1 MRKFSIPRRGE
12 PGPVAAGRLRPDRR
26 ARRDAQSADASCAA
40 RGGSMQPVGRLQRP
54 TCVVPYAD
62 AGKTCSDKADC
73 QGACIAEGN
82 LEAQGATTG
91 QCQKTNVQFG
101 CYAKIVGG
109 KSSPTAYATIC
120 VDWRGATPAA
130 RALPSDVKTGPPEES
145 AWRELPDRP
154 AASGRADVPNGPF
167 TLSS

>member
-1 MRKFSIPRRGE
+1 MRKFSILATASLTLSLL
-12 PGPVAAGRLRPDRR
+12 AACAP
-26 ARRDAQSADASCAA
+26 AAQAPTPAAPSPTVEGADASCAA

-91 QCQKTNVQFG
+91 LCQKTNVQFG
-101 CYAKIVGG
+101 CFAKIVNG
-109 KSSPTAYATIC
+109 KATAAIC
-120 VDWRGATPAA
+120 ID
-130 RALPSDVKTGPPEES
+130 
-145 AWRELPDRP
+145 
-154 AASGRADVPNGPF
+154 
-167 TLSS
+167 

>member
-1 MRKFSIPRRGE
+1 MTSILATASLALSLL
-12 PGPVAAGRLRPDRR
+12 AACAP
-26 ARRDAQSADASCAA
+26 AAQAPAPTTAQSADASCAA

-101 CYAKIVGG
+101 CFAKIVNG
-109 KSSPTAYATIC
+109 KATAAIC
-120 VDWRGATPAA
+120 ID
-130 RALPSDVKTGPPEES
+130 
-145 AWRELPDRP
+145 
-154 AASGRADVPNGPF
+154 
-167 TLSS
+167 

>member
-1 MRKFSIPRRGE
+1 MRMTSILATASLALSLL
-12 PGPVAAGRLRPDRR
+12 AACAP
-26 ARRDAQSADASCAA
+26 AAQAPAPAAQSADASCAA

-82 LEAQGATTG
+82 AESQGAITG

-101 CYAKIVGG
+101 CFAKIVNG
-109 KSSPTAYATIC
+109 KATAAIC
-120 VDWRGATPAA
+120 ID
-130 RALPSDVKTGPPEES
+130 
-145 AWRELPDRP
+145 
-154 AASGRADVPNGPF
+154 
-167 TLSS
+167 

>member
-1 MRKFSIPRRGE
+1 MTPSFLKSGLASASLALSLL
-12 PGPVAAGRLRPDRR
+12 AACAP
-26 ARRDAQSADASCAA
+26 APAPQPAAQSADASCAA
-40 RGGSMQPVGRLQRP
+40 RGGTMQPVGRLQRP

-109 KSSPTAYATIC
+109 KSTGAIC
-120 VDWRGATPAA
+120 ID
-130 RALPSDVKTGPPEES
+130 
-145 AWRELPDRP
+145 
-154 AASGRADVPNGPF
+154 
-167 TLSS
+167 

>member
-1 MRKFSIPRRGE
+1 MRTISILATASLALSLL
-12 PGPVAAGRLRPDRR
+12 AACAP
-26 ARRDAQSADASCAA
+26 AAQAPAPAAQSADASCAA

-82 LEAQGATTG
+82 LEAQGAVSG

-101 CYAKIVGG
+101 CYAKIVDG
-109 KSSPTAYATIC
+109 KSTGAIC
-120 VDWRGATPAA
+120 ID
-130 RALPSDVKTGPPEES
+130 
-145 AWRELPDRP
+145 
-154 AASGRADVPNGPF
+154 
-167 TLSS
+167 

>member
-1 MRKFSIPRRGE
+1 MRTLSILATASLALSLL
-12 PGPVAAGRLRPDRR
+12 AACAP
-26 ARRDAQSADASCAA
+26 AAQAPAPTAQSADASCAA

-73 QGACIAEGN
+73 QGACIADGN
-82 LEAQGATTG
+82 AESQAATAG

-109 KSSPTAYATIC
+109 KSTGTIC
-120 VDWRGATPAA
+120 ID
-130 RALPSDVKTGPPEES
+130 
-145 AWRELPDRP
+145 
-154 AASGRADVPNGPF
+154 
-167 TLSS
+167 

>member
-1 MRKFSIPRRGE
+1 MRKISILATASLALSLL
-12 PGPVAAGRLRPDRR
+12 AACAPTAQAPAPSLPTGT
-26 ARRDAQSADASCAA
+26 AQSADASCAA

-109 KSSPTAYATIC
+109 KATGAIC
-120 VDWRGATPAA
+120 VD
-130 RALPSDVKTGPPEES
+130 
-145 AWRELPDRP
+145 
-154 AASGRADVPNGPF
+154 
-167 TLSS
+167 

>member
-1 MRKFSIPRRGE
+1 MTSMLATASLALSLL
-12 PGPVAAGRLRPDRR
+12 AACAP
-26 ARRDAQSADASCAA
+26 APAPQPTAQSADASCAA

-62 AGKTCSDKADC
+62 AGKICSDKADC

-109 KSSPTAYATIC
+109 KATGAIC
-120 VDWRGATPAA
+120 VD
-130 RALPSDVKTGPPEES
+130 
-145 AWRELPDRP
+145 
-154 AASGRADVPNGPF
+154 
-167 TLSS
+167 

>member
-1 MRKFSIPRRGE
+1 MRKFSIFATASLTLSLL
-12 PGPVAAGRLRPDRR
+12 AACAP
-26 ARRDAQSADASCAA
+26 AAQAPTPAAPSPTVEGAEASCAA

-101 CYAKIVGG
+101 CFAKIVNG
-109 KSSPTAYATIC
+109 KATAAIC
-120 VDWRGATPAA
+120 ID
-130 RALPSDVKTGPPEES
+130 
-145 AWRELPDRP
+145 
-154 AASGRADVPNGPF
+154 
-167 TLSS
+167 

>member
-1 MRKFSIPRRGE
+1 MTSILATAGLALSLLAACAPAAQTPA
-12 PGPVAAGRLRPDRR
+12 PGPQPA
-26 ARRDAQSADASCAA
+26 AQSADASCAA

-54 TCVVPYAD
+54 ACVVPYAD

-82 LEAQGATTG
+82 PKAQDATTG

-109 KSSPTAYATIC
+109 KATGAIC
-120 VDWRGATPAA
+120 VD
-130 RALPSDVKTGPPEES
+130 
-145 AWRELPDRP
+145 
-154 AASGRADVPNGPF
+154 
-167 TLSS
+167 

>member
-1 MRKFSIPRRGE
+1 MRKFSILAAASLTLSLLAACAP
-12 PGPVAAGRLRPDRR
+12 AAGPD
-26 ARRDAQSADASCAA
+26 AAPPKAQNAEADCAA

-62 AGKTCSDKADC
+62 AGKACSDKADC

-101 CYAKIVGG
+101 CYAKIVNG
-109 KSSPTAYATIC
+109 KATAAIC
-120 VDWRGATPAA
+120 VD
-130 RALPSDVKTGPPEES
+130 
-145 AWRELPDRP
+145 
-154 AASGRADVPNGPF
+154 
-167 TLSS
+167 

>member
-1 MRKFSIPRRGE
+1 MRTIPMLATASLALLLL
-12 PGPVAAGRLRPDRR
+12 AACAP
-26 ARRDAQSADASCAA
+26 AAQAPAPTTAQSADASCAA
-40 RGGSMQPVGRLQRP
+40 RGGTMQPVGRLQRP

-82 LEAQGATTG
+82 LEAQGAVTG

-109 KSSPTAYATIC
+109 KATAAIC
-120 VDWRGATPAA
+120 VD
-130 RALPSDVKTGPPEES
+130 
-145 AWRELPDRP
+145 
-154 AASGRADVPNGPF
+154 
-167 TLSS
+167 

>member
-1 MRKFSIPRRGE
+1 MTSLLASAGLALSLL
-12 PGPVAAGRLRPDRR
+12 AACAP
-26 ARRDAQSADASCAA
+26 APAPQPAAQSADASCAA
-40 RGGSMQPVGRLQRP
+40 RGGTLQPVGRLQRP

-82 LEAQGATTG
+82 LEAQDATTG

-109 KSSPTAYATIC
+109 KSTGAIC
-120 VDWRGATPAA
+120 ID
-130 RALPSDVKTGPPEES
+130 
-145 AWRELPDRP
+145 
-154 AASGRADVPNGPF
+154 
-167 TLSS
+167 

>member
-1 MRKFSIPRRGE
+1 MRKFPILATASLTLSLL
-12 PGPVAAGRLRPDRR
+12 AACAP
-26 ARRDAQSADASCAA
+26 AAQAPTPAAPSPTVEGAEASCAA

-101 CYAKIVGG
+101 CFAKIVNG
-109 KSSPTAYATIC
+109 KATAAIC
-120 VDWRGATPAA
+120 ID
-130 RALPSDVKTGPPEES
+130 
-145 AWRELPDRP
+145 
-154 AASGRADVPNGPF
+154 
-167 TLSS
+167 

>member
-1 MRKFSIPRRGE
+1 MRTFSIL
-12 PGPVAAGRLRPDRR
+12 AATSLALSLLAACAP
-26 ARRDAQSADASCAA
+26 APASQPAAQSADASCAA

-73 QGACIAEGN
+73 QGACIAEGA
-82 LEAQGATTG
+82 LDAQDATTG

-109 KSSPTAYATIC
+109 KATAAIC
-120 VDWRGATPAA
+120 ID
-130 RALPSDVKTGPPEES
+130 
-145 AWRELPDRP
+145 
-154 AASGRADVPNGPF
+154 
-167 TLSS
+167 